1 MKQEVLDRTPSRIR
15 IARGS
20 GPVVKTEYRM
30 IENKRD
36 AFSRV
41 NGRSQESCETG
52 AGGPGI

>member
-1 MKQEVLDRTPSRIR
+1 LKQEVLDRTPSRIR